1 MFIQLTVTPS
11 ITYPHGETYYGHPFE
26 VRNDDEANKYVRELQ
41 EKVDKLT
48 TEDHVASWKLTSSPR
63 TY

>member
-11 ITYPHGETYYGHPFE
+11 STYPYGETYYGYPFE
-26 VRNDDEANKYVRELQ
+26 VRNDDEANKYVNELQ
-41 EKVDKLT
+41 EKVDNLT
-48 TEDHVASWKLTSSPR
+48 TETHIAGWKLTSSTR